1 MEAMMK
7 AQRTT
12 GVRYYEIPSK
22 RNSESPFPTQEEVID
37 SILKRHIRILKYS
50 NHVANAV
57 NVEFYGF
64 RNELVSDLLLDVRDS
79 MFEDSVSRVDK
90 FIEKMHVKFYQLR
103 KRIEY
108 VLDSNI
114 SGLIHNEIS
123 FLEGVFPSL
132 NFDKSKYP
140 VHELFGVSYIDHF
153 NSIFLSLRKDVISN
167 YKVSISLNHPDSFL
181 LEKFR
186 GTREFNYKNSIFSQY
201 HNKLK
206 SLVKSIICSY
216 SSELRFFF
224 YFKHQNKFPF
234 FAESLPISESKSKK
248 SKTKLGTYKTED
260 FSPQKGSESWKGCL
274 PHFNS
279 TVTQIPL
286 YSLDESDKHDL
297 RDWFFNRS
305 ETYQK
310 EIVGENR
317 FRIMESGD
325 YVHSQIFDFSKTSIT
340 IANL

>member
-1 MEAMMK
+1 MK
-7 AQRTT
+7 KLQLLLLTLL
-12 GVRYYEIPSK
+12 IPFLGYTQ
-22 RNSESPFPTQEEVID
+22 NSWINIQLLTDNYPTETSWQITPTNGTPIIIGQD
-37 SILKRHIRILKYS
+37 P
-50 NHVANAV
+50 AV
-57 NVEFYGF
+57 GI
-64 RNELVSDLLLDVRDS
+64 NELYDTTIAVQGFFIASIFDS
-79 MFEDSVSRVDK
+79 YGDGLGASQWNGTDGWFLIQNDCQDTIM
-90 FIEKMHVKFYQLR
+90 
-103 KRIEY
+103 Y
-108 VLDSNI
+108 VAGD
-114 SGLIHNEIS
+114 
-123 FLEGVFPSL
+123 
-132 NFDKSKYP
+132 
-140 VHELFGVSYIDHF
+140 FGVSYIDHF

-234 FAESLPISESKSKK
+234 FAESIPISESKSKK

-305 ETYQK
+305 KTYQK
-310 EIVGENR
+310 EVVGENR